1 MDQKDLIKVIDFW
14 RENPKSETLFARD
27 LLSKIKLDNPEVV
40 DVIGPR
46 RCGKSSLLKLL
57 IAKLPTDSWVYM
69 NFEDPFFLTNNS
81 AQVIEEIVEVFQTNF
96 SDKLKFLFFDEIQNI
111 ANWEKAIRK
120 LRDSGLYKIFIT
132 GSSSKLLSRELS
144 SLLSGRHLSFNLLP
158 LSFGEFLVF
167 KNFPIKNKRDLV
179 IKDKMLLKLFDE
191 FLQIGGFPQAVLNK
205 APELLKQYYSDIVQ
219 KDIVNRYEVREKEV
233 LEKMGIFL
241 LSNSGKIVSLSSL
254 KKLYG
259 ISFQL
264 AATYV
269 DYFKEGFMVFEV
281 PQFSYSL
288 KTQQKAFKKIYA
300 IDTGLSNAVSFRF
313 SEDRGRLLKNV
324 VALELYRKNEPFFYF
339 KHIYGEVDFLVQ
351 KQRGKYDI
359 IQVCSDLSDEKTRK
373 REING
378 IELALKEVKVN
389 KIFILT
395 DNSMENIKIGEHI
408 VRVMPIFQWAIE
420 SNKF

>member
-408 VRVMPIFQWAIE
+408 VRVMPIFQWVIE

>member
-1 MDQKDLIKVIDFW
+1 MDQKDLIKIIDFW

-254 KKLYG
+254 KKLYS
-259 ISFQL
+259 ISFQS
-264 AATYV
+264 AATYI

-288 KTQQKAFKKIYA
+288 KTQQKAFKKIYS

-313 SEDRGRLLKNV
+313 SEDRGRLLENV

-395 DNSMENIKIGEHI
+395 DNSMENIKIGEHTI
-408 VRVMPIFQWAIE
+408 HIMPIFQWLIE

>member
-313 SEDRGRLLKNV
+313 SEDRGRLLENV